1 MKRKL
6 SWHFY
11 AVSLIV
17 LNIAMTV
24 YAFITKDMEYSL
36 EISDLQA
43 MRNAEISAEMEWD
56 DNSFDELKEY
66 WYDAMLNSLIPI
78 NHSKPAPYGV
88 GTRISGGS
96 VKDFTKK
103 TGHTYN
109 YNESESYEGKILS
122 VSVYKKYGNLRIEM
136 KWVNAD

>member
-78 NHSKPAPYGV
+78 NHSN
-88 GTRISGGS
+88 
-96 VKDFTKK
+96 KDFTKK

-122 VSVYKKYGNLRIEM
+122 VSVYKEYGNLRIEM